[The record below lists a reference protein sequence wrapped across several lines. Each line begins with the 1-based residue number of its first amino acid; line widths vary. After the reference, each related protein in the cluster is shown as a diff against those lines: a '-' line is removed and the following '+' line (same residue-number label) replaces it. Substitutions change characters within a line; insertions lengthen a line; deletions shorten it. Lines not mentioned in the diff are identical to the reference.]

1 MSRRQPTRTPS
12 PPRPE
17 LDRLVAEALERGVT
31 EEELREQRI
40 SWVYGNSPFD
50 SDITRERAAEAVR
63 NMRMFPHK
71 KTAE

>member
-1 MSRRQPTRTPS
+1 MSRRQPVRTPS

-17 LDRLVAEALERGVT
+17 LDRLVAEGLERGIT
-31 EEELREQRI
+31 EEEFQEQCI

-63 NMRMFPHK
+63 NFRMIRSPK
-71 KTAE
+71 AAE

>member
-1 MSRRQPTRTPS
+1 MSRRRPIRTPS

-17 LDRLVAEALERGVT
+17 LDRLVAEGLERGIT
-31 EEELREQRI
+31 EEEYLQQKI

-50 SDITRERAAEAVR
+50 ADITRERAEEAVR
-63 NMRMFPHK
+63 NFRMFPHK